1 MGVCHLDEEDLTL
14 DFTFGLAK
22 NKNLSNSKPTF
33 LIPFQVIPFKI
44 LELTCFLF
52 GVIRRSMYPLECGTW
67 R

>member
-44 LELTCFLF
+44 LELTCFCL
-52 GVIRRSMYPLECGTW
+52 V
-67 R
+67 